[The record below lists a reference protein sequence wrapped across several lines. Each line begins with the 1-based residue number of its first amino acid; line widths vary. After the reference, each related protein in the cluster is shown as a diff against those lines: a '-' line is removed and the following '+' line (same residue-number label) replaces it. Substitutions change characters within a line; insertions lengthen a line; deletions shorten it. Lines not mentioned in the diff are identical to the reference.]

1 MLEAEYAALYS
12 AKERFEQEKL
22 QLHHARDDQEKWILE
37 QRDDL
42 IRSVKINYN
51 LSCI

>member
-12 AKERFEQEKL
+12 AKERLELEKL
-22 QLHHARDDQEKWILE
+22 QLRQARDIQEEWILE

-42 IRSVKINYN
+42 IRSVF
-51 LSCI
+51 